1 VSTGGEEKGPKG
13 GGVHDFATG
22 EISSGLTAELTL
34 NDGGQNLEPVVVE
47 AIEGPG
53 KGAHATLSSGT
64 LLVGTDPSCEL
75 PVEDPTVSRRHLVLE
90 LLPGAVR
97 VRDLGSRNGTRY
109 LGARIR
115 EARVPVGGSVTVGKT
130 TLRIRSAAAQKRA
143 LSDREELHGL
153 LGKSVAM
160 RQLFADLERL
170 GPQRAPVLIRG
181 ETGSGKEMVARALH
195 ALSGPEE
202 QRGPFVVFD
211 CSSVSPHL
219 LESELFGH
227 AKGSFTGADQDR
239 VGAVEMANGGTLFLD
254 EMGELPLT
262 QQPKLLR
269 LLETQEFRR
278 VGEGQV
284 RHSTFR
290 LVSATHRDLEAEVRA
305 KRFREDLY
313 FRLAVTSV
321 TISPLRERPEDIPL
335 LASHFARQLT
345 GMDITLAPATL
356 AALQCDPWRGN
367 VRELRNAVQ
376 RVVALGSLEAGGGS
390 KEQQSPQPLAFN
402 EARDKLLE
410 QFERDYLTA
419 LLARHKRNISA
430 AARESRLSRSQFY
443 RLLERHKLAR
453 AEERDA
459 SDGE

>member
-1 VSTGGEEKGPKG
+1 MSTGGDEKGNKPGEGARAAASELASGMTADMTLGDAPRKG
-13 GGVHDFATG
+13 M
-22 EISSGLTAELTL
+22 
-34 NDGGQNLEPVVVE
+34 EPVVVE

-53 KGAHATLSSGT
+53 KGPRATLAGGT
-64 LLVGTDPSCEL
+64 LLVGSDPACGL
-75 PVEDPTVSRRHLVLE
+75 PLEDQTVSRRHVMLE
-90 LLPGAVR
+90 LLPDAVQ
-97 VRDLGSRNGTRY
+97 VMDLGSRNGTRY

-130 TLRIRSAAAQKRA
+130 TLRIRSATAQQRA
-143 LSDREELHGL
+143 LSEREELHGL
-153 LGKSVAM
+153 IGKSVAM
-160 RQLFADLERL
+160 RQLFADMERL
-170 GPQRAPVLIRG
+170 GPQRAPVLILG

-202 QRGPFVVFD
+202 HRGPFVVFD
-211 CSSVSPHL
+211 CSSASPNL

-227 AKGSFTGADQDR
+227 VKGAFTGADEDR
-239 VGAVEMANGGTLFLD
+239 VGVVEAANGGTLFLD
-254 EMGELPLT
+254 EIGELPLA

-278 VGEGQV
+278 LGDTEV
-284 RHSTFR
+284 RRSTFR
-290 LVSATHRDLEAEVRA
+290 LLSATHRELEAEVRA

-321 TISPLRERPEDIPL
+321 TMPPLRERPEDIPL

-345 GMDITLAPATL
+345 GMDITLEPATL
-356 AALQCDPWRGN
+356 AALQCDPWKGN

-376 RVVALGSLEAGGGS
+376 RVVALGNLEAPPA
-390 KEQQSPQPLAFN
+390 EQPSAAPLAFN

-410 QFERDYLTA
+410 QFERDYLTT

-430 AARESRLSRSQFY
+430 AAREARLSRSQFY

-453 AEERDA
+453 AEDRDA
-459 SDGE
+459 SGGE

>member
-1 VSTGGEEKGPKG
+1 MSTGGDKEQKPGGPM
-13 GGVHDFATG
+13 DFATG
-22 EISSGLTAELTL
+22 EISSGKTVDLTVSEGP
-34 NDGGQNLEPVVVE
+34 GGLEPVVVE

-53 KGAHATLSSGT
+53 RGARATLSSGT
-64 LLVGTDPSCEL
+64 LLVGSDSACEL
-75 PVEDPTVSRRHLVLE
+75 PLEDPTVSRRHVVLE
-90 LLPGAVR
+90 LLAGAVR

-130 TLRIRSAAAQKRA
+130 TLRISPAKASRRV
-143 LSDREELHGL
+143 LSEREELHGL

-170 GPQRAPVLIRG
+170 GPQKAPVLIRG

-202 QRGPFVVFD
+202 SRGPFVVFD
-211 CSSVSPHL
+211 CSSVSPNL

-227 AKGSFTGADQDR
+227 NKGAFTGADRDR
-239 VGAVEMANGGTLFLD
+239 VGVVEAANGGTLFLD
-254 EMGELPLT
+254 EIGELPLA

-278 VGEGQV
+278 VGDGQV
-284 RHSTFR
+284 RRSEFR
-290 LVSATHRDLEAEVRA
+290 LLSATHRDLEAEVRA

-321 TISPLRERPEDIPL
+321 TIPPLRERPEDIPL
-335 LASHFARQLT
+335 LAAHFARQLT
-345 GMDITLAPATL
+345 GMDIALAPATL

-376 RVVALGSLEAGGGS
+376 RVVALGSLEAPAP
-390 KEQQSPQPLAFN
+390 EQSGAPLAFN

-410 QFERDYLTA
+410 QFERDYLGA

-430 AARESRLSRSQFY
+430 AARESKLSRSQFY

-453 AEERDA
+453 AEDRDA

>member
-1 VSTGGEEKGPKG
+1 VSAGGDEKANPPSVGPDKSGMTVDLTIGDRPRKG
-13 GGVHDFATG
+13 M
-22 EISSGLTAELTL
+22 
-34 NDGGQNLEPVVVE
+34 EPVVVE
-47 AIEGPG
+47 AVEGPG
-53 KGAHATLSSGT
+53 KGPRATLAGGT
-64 LLVGTDPSCEL
+64 LLVGSDPACGL
-75 PVEDPTVSRRHLVLE
+75 PLVDPTVSRRHLMLE
-90 LLPGAVR
+90 LLPDAVQ
-97 VRDLGSRNGTRY
+97 VLDLGSRNGTRY

-115 EARVPVGGSVTVGKT
+115 EARVPVGGSVQVGKT
-130 TLRIRSAAAQKRA
+130 TLRIRLASEQQRA
-143 LSDREELHGL
+143 ISDREELHGL
-153 LGKSVAM
+153 VGKSVAM

-170 GPQRAPVLIRG
+170 GPQRVPVLIRG

-195 ALSGPEE
+195 ALSGTEE

-227 AKGSFTGADQDR
+227 VKGAFPGADEDR
-239 VGAVEMANGGTLFLD
+239 VGVVEAANGGTLFLD
-254 EMGELPLT
+254 EIGELPLA

-269 LLETQEFRR
+269 LLETQEYRR
-278 VGEGQV
+278 VGDGGEV
-284 RHSTFR
+284 RRSSFR
-290 LVSATHRDLEAEVRA
+290 LLSATHRDLEAEVRA

-321 TISPLRERPEDIPL
+321 TLPPLRERPEDIPL

-345 GMDITLAPATL
+345 GMDITLEPATL

-376 RVVALGSLEAGGGS
+376 RVVALGSAETAPA
-390 KEQQSPQPLAFN
+390 EQPSATPMAFN

-410 QFERDYLTA
+410 QFERDYLTT

-430 AARESRLSRSQFY
+430 AARESKLSRSQFY

-453 AEERDA
+453 AEDRD
-459 SDGE
+459 SSGGE

>member
-1 VSTGGEEKGPKG
+1 MTVDLTIGDRPRKG
-13 GGVHDFATG
+13 
-22 EISSGLTAELTL
+22 
-34 NDGGQNLEPVVVE
+34 LEPVVVE
-47 AIEGPG
+47 AVEGPG
-53 KGAHATLSSGT
+53 KGPRATLAGGT
-64 LLVGTDPSCEL
+64 LLVGSDPACGL
-75 PVEDPTVSRRHLVLE
+75 PLVDPTVSRRHLMLE
-90 LLPGAVR
+90 LLPDAVQ
-97 VRDLGSRNGTRY
+97 VIDLGSRNGTRY

-115 EARVPVGGSVTVGKT
+115 EARVPVGGSVAVGKT
-130 TLRIRSAAAQKRA
+130 TLRIRLASEQQRA
-143 LSDREELHGL
+143 ISDREELHGL
-153 LGKSVAM
+153 IGKSVAM

-195 ALSGPEE
+195 ALSGTEE

-211 CSSVSPHL
+211 CSSVSPNL

-227 AKGSFTGADQDR
+227 VKGAFPGADEDR
-239 VGAVEMANGGTLFLD
+239 VGVVEAANGGTLFLD
-254 EMGELPLT
+254 EIGELPLA

-269 LLETQEFRR
+269 LLETQEYRR
-278 VGEGQV
+278 VGDGGEV
-284 RHSTFR
+284 RRSSFR
-290 LVSATHRDLEAEVRA
+290 LLSATHRDLEAEVRA

-321 TISPLRERPEDIPL
+321 TLPPLRERPEDIPL

-345 GMDITLAPATL
+345 GMDITLEPATL

-376 RVVALGSLEAGGGS
+376 RVVALGSAETAPS
-390 KEQQSPQPLAFN
+390 EQPSATPMAFN

-410 QFERDYLTA
+410 QFERDYLTT

-430 AARESRLSRSQFY
+430 AARESKLSRSQFY

-453 AEERDA
+453 AEDRE
-459 SDGE
+459 SGGE

>member
-1 VSTGGEEKGPKG
+1 MSAGGDEKANPPSAGLDKSGMTVDLTIGDRPRKG
-13 GGVHDFATG
+13 M
-22 EISSGLTAELTL
+22 
-34 NDGGQNLEPVVVE
+34 EPVVVE
-47 AIEGPG
+47 AVEGPG
-53 KGAHATLSSGT
+53 KGPRATLAGGT
-64 LLVGTDPSCEL
+64 LLVGSDPACGL
-75 PVEDPTVSRRHLVLE
+75 PLVDPTVSRRHLMLE
-90 LLPGAVR
+90 LLPDAVQ
-97 VRDLGSRNGTRY
+97 VLDLGSRNGTRY

-115 EARVPVGGSVTVGKT
+115 EARVPVGGSVAVGKT
-130 TLRIRSAAAQKRA
+130 TLRIRLASEQQRA
-143 LSDREELHGL
+143 ISDREELHGL
-153 LGKSVAM
+153 IGKSVAM

-195 ALSGPEE
+195 ALSGTEE

-211 CSSVSPHL
+211 CSSVSPNL

-227 AKGSFTGADQDR
+227 VKGAFPGADEDR
-239 VGAVEMANGGTLFLD
+239 VGVVEAANGGTLFLD
-254 EMGELPLT
+254 EIGELPLA

-269 LLETQEFRR
+269 LLETQEYRR
-278 VGEGQV
+278 VGDGGEV
-284 RHSTFR
+284 RRSSFR
-290 LVSATHRDLEAEVRA
+290 LLSATHRDLEAEVRA

-313 FRLAVTSV
+313 FRLAVTAV
-321 TISPLRERPEDIPL
+321 TLPPLRERPEDIPL

-345 GMDITLAPATL
+345 GMDITLEPATL

-376 RVVALGSLEAGGGS
+376 RVVALGSAEAAPA
-390 KEQQSPQPLAFN
+390 EQPSATPMAFN

-410 QFERDYLTA
+410 QFERDYLTT

-430 AARESRLSRSQFY
+430 AARESKLSRSQFY

-453 AEERDA
+453 AEDRDA
-459 SDGE
+459 SGGE

>member
-1 VSTGGEEKGPKG
+1 MSTGGEEKGAKASTLP
-13 GGVHDFATG
+13 DFATG
-22 EISSGLTAELTL
+22 EISSGKTADLTL
-34 NDGGQNLEPVVVE
+34 NKNDGALPLEAVVVE
-47 AIEGPG
+47 AVEGPG
-53 KGAHATLSSGT
+53 KGARATLSSGT
-64 LLVGTDPSCEL
+64 LLVGGDPACEL
-75 PVEDPTVSRRHLVLE
+75 PLEDPTVSRRHLVLE

-130 TLRIRSAAAQKRA
+130 TLRIRSATAQRRA
-143 LSDREELHGL
+143 VSEREELHGL
-153 LGKSVAM
+153 MGKSVAM
-160 RQLFADLERL
+160 RQLFAELERL
-170 GPQRAPVLIRG
+170 GPQRAAVLIRG

-202 QRGPFVVFD
+202 QRGPFIVFD
-211 CSSVSPHL
+211 CSSVSPNL
-219 LESELFGH
+219 MESELFGH
-227 AKGSFTGADQDR
+227 AKGSFTGADRDR
-239 VGAVEMANGGTLFLD
+239 VGAVESANGGTLFLD
-254 EMGELPLT
+254 EIGELPLA

-278 VGEGQV
+278 VGDGQV

-290 LVSATHRDLEAEVRA
+290 LLSATHRELEAEVRA

-313 FRLAVTSV
+313 FRLAVTSI
-321 TISPLRERPEDIPL
+321 TIPPLRERPEDIPL
-335 LASHFARQLT
+335 LAAHFARQLT
-345 GMDITLAPATL
+345 GMDITLASATL

-376 RVVALGSLEAGGGS
+376 RVVALGSLEAGA
-390 KEQQSPQPLAFN
+390 KEEQSATPLAFN

-453 AEERDA
+453 AEDRDSA
-459 SDGE
+459 DGE

>member
-1 VSTGGEEKGPKG
+1 VSTGGEGNEPKDG
-13 GGVHDFATG
+13 AVLDFATS
-22 EISSGLTAELTL
+22 EISSGLTADLTL
-34 NDGGQNLEPVVVE
+34 NDGGPTLESVVVE

-53 KGAHATLSSGT
+53 KGARATLNSGT
-64 LLVGTDPSCEL
+64 LLVGSDPSCEL
-75 PVEDPTVSRRHLVLE
+75 PLEDATVSRRHLVLE

-115 EARVPVGGSVTVGKT
+115 EARVPIGGSVTVGKT
-130 TLRIRSAAAQKRA
+130 TLRIRPATAQKRA

-160 RQLFADLERL
+160 RQLFAELERL

-195 ALSGPEE
+195 ALSGAEE

-211 CSSVSPHL
+211 CSSVSPNL
-219 LESELFGH
+219 MESELFGH
-227 AKGSFTGADQDR
+227 AQGSFTGADRDR
-239 VGAVEMANGGTLFLD
+239 VGAVEAANGGTLFLD
-254 EMGELPLT
+254 ELGELPLA

-321 TISPLRERPEDIPL
+321 TLPPLRERPEDIPM

-376 RVVALGSLEAGGGS
+376 RVVALGSLEAGGA
-390 KEQQSPQPLAFN
+390 KEQQSPAPLAFN

-443 RLLERHKLAR
+443 RLLERHKLTR
-453 AEERDA
+453 AEDRDA

>member
-1 VSTGGEEKGPKG
+1 MSAGGDEKGNKPG
-13 GGVHDFATG
+13 AGPDLSASQLSPGM
-22 EISSGLTAELTL
+22 TAELTMG
-34 NDGGQNLEPVVVE
+34 DGARGTVEPVVVE

-53 KGAHATLSSGT
+53 KGARATLSSGT
-64 LLVGTDPSCEL
+64 LLVGSDPSCGL
-75 PVEDPTVSRRHLVLE
+75 HLEDPTVSRRHAELE
-90 LLPGAVR
+90 LLPEAVR
-97 VRDLGSRNGTRY
+97 VSDLGSRNGTRY
-109 LGARIR
+109 LEARIR
-115 EARVPVGGSVTVGKT
+115 EARVPVGGSVKVGKT
-130 TLRIRSAAAQKRA
+130 TLRIRPAAAQQRA

-153 LGKSVAM
+153 MGKSVAM

-195 ALSGPEE
+195 ALSGTEE
-202 QRGPFVVFD
+202 QRGPFAVFD
-211 CSSVSPHL
+211 CSSVSPNL

-227 AKGSFTGADQDR
+227 VKGAFTGADEDR
-239 VGAVEMANGGTLFLD
+239 VGVVEAANGGTLFLD
-254 EMGELPLT
+254 EVGELPLA

-278 VGEGQV
+278 LGDGTV

-290 LVSATHRDLEAEVRA
+290 LLSATHRDLEAEVRA

-321 TISPLRERPEDIPL
+321 TIAPLRERPEDIPL
-335 LASHFARQLT
+335 LASYFARQLT
-345 GMDITLAPATL
+345 GMDIALEPATL
-356 AALQCDPWRGN
+356 AALQCDPWKGN

-376 RVVALGSLEAGGGS
+376 RVVALGSLESAPA
-390 KEQQSPQPLAFN
+390 EQPGAAPLAFN

-410 QFERDYLTA
+410 QFERDYLTT

-430 AARESRLSRSQFY
+430 AARESKLSRSQFY

-453 AEERDA
+453 AEDRDA
-459 SDGE
+459 SGGE